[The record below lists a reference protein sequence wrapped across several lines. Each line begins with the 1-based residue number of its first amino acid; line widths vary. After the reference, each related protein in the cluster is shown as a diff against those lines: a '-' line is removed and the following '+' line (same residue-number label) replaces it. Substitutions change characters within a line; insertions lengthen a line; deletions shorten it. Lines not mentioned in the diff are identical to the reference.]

1 MGSLRPDATMLRPR
15 TAVRRHDV
23 DWLRVSA
30 LGLLI
35 VYHAVIS
42 FQPWAHTIH
51 FIQNEASLEGL
62 WPFMSMINVWRIPI
76 LFLVSGMGVCF
87 AMERRN
93 GKQLLKDRAVRILL
107 PFGFGY
113 FLICPISALFTLDH
127 YGLRLAY
134 HPNSGHLW
142 FLGNL
147 FLYVLLLLPLF
158 VFLKRRSGA
167 PLLRAVARFLRRPY
181 ATALFAVP
189 LMVEAWIVDPRIYP
203 LYANTRHGFWL
214 GLICFLT
221 GFVFASR
228 GAVFWPA
235 AERVRRAS
243 LFAALAL
250 SLVRIRLFPAAGG
263 VNVLLALE
271 SFVWMLAILGY
282 GSRHFNRPSR
292 ALAYCRRAV
301 YPVYILHM
309 PVQFGLSTWIV
320 PLGLSA
326 PVKLLL
332 ILGGTLAVSLGIYE
346 AIRRVRWIRPLFGMT
361 LEDRVIAARAEQ
373 HGAGASNVVRPGSA
387 PPVHS

>member
-1 MGSLRPDATMLRPR
+1 MGSIRSDATTLRPR
-15 TAVRRHDV
+15 AAVRRHDV

-42 FQPWAHTIH
+42 FQPWAHTIY
-51 FIQNEASLEGL
+51 FIQNEESLEGL

-93 GKQLLKDRAVRILL
+93 GKQLLQDRTVRILL
-107 PFGFGY
+107 PFGFGC
-113 FLICPISALFTLDH
+113 FLICPISALFALDH
-127 YGLRLAY
+127 YGLSLAY
-134 HPNSGHLW
+134 HPNPGHLW

-158 VFLKRRSGA
+158 VFLKRKAHGR
-167 PLLRAVARFLRRPY
+167 LVRAADRILRRPY
-181 ATALFAVP
+181 VIALVAVP
-189 LMVEAWIVDPRIYP
+189 FLVEAWIADPRIYV
-203 LYANTRHGFWL
+203 LYAGTAHGFWL

-221 GFVFASR
+221 GFVFASL
-228 GAVFWPA
+228 GAGFWRA
-235 AERVRRAS
+235 AERVRHAS
-243 LFAALAL
+243 LLIALAL
-250 SLVRIRLFPAAGG
+250 YLVRVGLIPGAGE

-271 SFVWMLAILGY
+271 SFVWMIAILGY
-282 GSRHFNRPSR
+282 GSRHLDRPSR

-309 PVQFGLSTWIV
+309 PVQFGLSHQVI

-326 PVKLLL
+326 PVKLVL
-332 ILGGTLAVSLGIYE
+332 ILAGTLAVSVGIFE
-346 AIRRVRWIRPLFGMT
+346 LIRRVRWIRPLFGMT
-361 LEDRVIAARAEQ
+361 LEDRSQRRT
-373 HGAGASNVVRPGSA
+373 RPFRRMEPA
-387 PPVHS
+387 PTLPPVHS